1 MQDAPDSKAKDMV
14 DTFLKTYPDL
24 RVSVSIPP
32 EASWSCLNGAP
43 PRLSHTEVS
52 QSNNG

>member
-14 DTFLKTYPDL
+14 DTFLKTYPGL
-24 RVSVSIPP
+24 RVSVSSPP
-32 EASWSCLNGAP
+32 ETSLNRAP

-52 QSNNG
+52 QSSTVRQ